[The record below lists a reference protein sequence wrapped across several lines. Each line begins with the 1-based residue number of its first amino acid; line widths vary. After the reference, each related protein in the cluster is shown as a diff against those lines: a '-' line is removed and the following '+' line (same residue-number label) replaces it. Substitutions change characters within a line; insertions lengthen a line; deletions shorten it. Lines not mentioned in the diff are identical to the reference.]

1 MAYLDPYWLKYR
13 HFNMAHDRNCDRKVA
28 ALAIGMFVALIFAF
42 FLTISAW
49 ASPFLVCDPPPSGE
63 PVEYYEIDGLPA
75 PYTGKNIARDESG
88 KYGFKFDLAQLA
100 VGGPWTLT
108 ARACHSVWGCSEDSA
123 PYVLL
128 RPPRI
133 GKIVGTIQLVR

>member
-1 MAYLDPYWLKYR
+1 MR
-13 HFNMAHDRNCDRKVA
+13 VSTDRKISI
-28 ALAIGMFVALIFAF
+28 LAFAMFAVLVVVFLVMTATAF
-42 FLTISAW
+42 
-49 ASPFLVCDPPPSGE
+49 ASPFLVCDPPAAGE

-75 PYTGKNIARDESG
+75 PYTGRNIPRDETG

-108 ARACHSVWGCSEDSA
+108 ARACNAVWGCSEDSA
-123 PYVLL
+123 PYVLM